1 MNCITLLDQ
10 AKAKLESNNLP
21 FIDKT
26 EIVLG
31 LLRSKG
37 ILPINRASMNGHLHT
52 TYSAMLV
59 EAHEQG
65 TTVDIPTRKQSDLHE
80 LGLTTM
86 VIKWFDAAVEQK
98 VLIPTNGASNAQG
111 ELAFGCLFKKIMN

>member
-1 MNCITLLDQ
+1 MNCITLMDQ
-10 AKAKLESNNLP
+10 AIAKLESNNLP

-26 EIVLG
+26 ETALG
-31 LLRSKG
+31 FLRSKG
-37 ILPINRASMNGHLHT
+37 VLPINRASMNGYLHT

-65 TTVDIPTRKQSDLHE
+65 TTVDVPTRKQSDLHE

-86 VIKWFDAAVEQK
+86 IIKWFDTAVEQK

-111 ELAFGCLFKKIMN
+111 QLAFGCLFKKIMN

>member
-1 MNCITLLDQ
+1 MNCITLMDQ
-10 AKAKLESNNLP
+10 AIAKLESNNLP

-26 EIVLG
+26 ETALG
-31 LLRSKG
+31 FLRSKG
-37 ILPINRASMNGHLHT
+37 VLPINRASMNGHLHT

-65 TTVDIPTRKQSDLHE
+65 TTVDVPTRKQSHLHE

-86 VIKWFDAAVEQK
+86 IIKWFDTAVELD
-98 VLIPTNGASNAQG
+98 VLIPKNGFNNAKG
-111 ELAFGCLFKKIMN
+111 ALELGYLLKKIID

>member
-1 MNCITLLDQ
+1 MNQ
-10 AKAKLESNNLP
+10 AIAKLESNNLP

-26 EIVLG
+26 ETALG
-31 LLRSKG
+31 FLRSKG
-37 ILPINRASMNGHLHT
+37 VLPINRASMNGHLHT

-59 EAHEQG
+59 EAYEQE
-65 TTVDIPTRKQSDLHE
+65 TTVDVPTRKQSDLHE

-86 VIKWFDAAVEQK
+86 IIKWFDTAVEQK

-111 ELAFGCLFKKIMN
+111 QLAFGCLFKKIMN

>member
-1 MNCITLLDQ
+1 MNCITLMDQ
-10 AKAKLESNNLP
+10 AIAKLESNNLP

-26 EIVLG
+26 ETALG
-31 LLRSKG
+31 FLRSKG
-37 ILPINRASMNGHLHT
+37 VLPINRASMNGQLHT

-65 TTVDIPTRKQSDLHE
+65 TTVDVPTRKQSDLHE

-86 VIKWFDAAVEQK
+86 IIKWFDTAVEQK
-98 VLIPTNGASNAQG
+98 VLIPTNGARNAQG
-111 ELAFGCLFKKIMN
+111 QLAFGCLFKKIMN

>member
-10 AKAKLESNNLP
+10 AKAKLKSNNLP